1 MKLVLTFNVVGAG
14 SVSLAKARSLPQWF
28 QTAAE
33 NGRQTRYRRL
43 EREKLGGR
51 DGSDRAWETQ
61 SVRNR
66 CRSETVRA
74 VAVLLL
80 YML

>member
-43 EREKLGGR
+43 EREKQGGR
-51 DGSDRAWETQ
+51 DGSTEHGKPSLFGIDAEAKL
-61 SVRNR
+61 
-66 CRSETVRA
+66 CG
-74 VAVLLL
+74 L
-80 YML
+80 